1 MSNVEQLTFPG
12 IALGGLGVITFCAG
26 AIRLYIEIRSR
37 FWHKTKG
44 VIISSEEKI
53 ETFPG
58 PTGGTLSRIIP
69 KIVFQYKFDGKNY
82 IKTADIFST
91 GYRPSTEKI
100 LSQFSSGKS
109 VVVMVNPHKPYLAKL
124 ECKLTPVS
132 CSLILIGIVLIWTAY
147 FLG

>member
-58 PTGGTLSRIIP
+58 PTGETLNRIIP

-91 GYRPSTEKI
+91 GCRPSTKKI

-124 ECKLTPVS
+124 ECKLTQENKLS
-132 CSLILIGIVLIWTAY
+132 KLKQFQSE
-147 FLG
+147 